1 MVKRVPVIVKSHHG
15 PLKLLAKAKKQNFN
29 LILKN
34 TPRIAHAIK
43 TLFKLILNPK
53 GPLEAK
59 HTKKLRKHKQFI
71 RKVAHADNKKVI
83 PTIQKG
89 GSIFKTILG
98 IALPLLGGLL

>member
-1 MVKRVPVIVKSHHG
+1 MVKRVPVIIKSHYG

-43 TLFKLILNPK
+43 TLFKLILSPK
-53 GPLEAK
+53 GAMDPK
-59 HTKKLRKHKQFI
+59 HTKKLRKHKTFI
-71 RKVAHADNKKVI
+71 RKVAHGSNKNII
-83 PTIQKG
+83 PTVQKG

-98 IALPLLGGLL
+98 IALPLLSSLI